1 MLLPSEHDVRTITRV
16 ASQLEV
22 SDKESKLERKKNKN
36 TLQVFFSSF
45 MKACVCGNTVELC
58 NNTWLLVRV
67 EGDIY
72 IYCSHQE

>member
-22 SDKESKLERKKNKN
+22 SDKESKLERKEKIK
-36 TLQVFFSSF
+36 TFQVFFLV
-45 MKACVCGNTVELC
+45 MKTCVYGNTVELC

-67 EGDIY
+67 DGDIY

>member
-1 MLLPSEHDVRTITRV
+1 MLLPSEHDVRTMTRV
-16 ASQLEV
+16 ASELEV
-22 SDKESKLERKKNKN
+22 SDKDSKLERKKKHSP
-36 TLQVFFSSF
+36 FFF
-45 MKACVCGNTVELC
+45 FVMKACVCGNTVELC